1 MASRPGFKQGNS
13 FGPSGDA
20 YEMQSYAGYGAVSG
34 SQGKNGDAMVITEES
49 ENKYKGAT
57 ANDRHD
63 MNRLGKTQ
71 ELRVRRTASDRNN
84 WSTAN
89 PTRLL

>member
-1 MASRPGFKQGNS
+1 MATRRDHKQGVS
-13 FGPSGDA
+13 DDA
-20 YEMQSYAGYGAVSG
+20 YELHTYGEAAVSTSIAG
-34 SQGKNGDAMVITEES
+34 HSEPTISGEEH

-71 ELRVRRTASDRNN
+71 ELRVGQKLFRVAC
-84 WSTAN
+84 
-89 PTRLL
+89 